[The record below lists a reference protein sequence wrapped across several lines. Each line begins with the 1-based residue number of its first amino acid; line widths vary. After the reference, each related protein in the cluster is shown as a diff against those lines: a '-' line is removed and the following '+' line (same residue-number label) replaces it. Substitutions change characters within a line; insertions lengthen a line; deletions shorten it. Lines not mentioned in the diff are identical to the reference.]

1 MSETLQTVNKWQMY
15 RAKLFSFW
23 YYPDQEFYFKN
34 GCGVL
39 RGHNGSGKSVTT
51 QSLITVLL
59 DGDVRSH
66 KLDPFGGRERNITD
80 TVLGEEGLLGIHE
93 RIGYILLEFKKEN
106 AEVYKTIGMG
116 IEARRG
122 KAQNK
127 VWYFIVDGKRFGNGE
142 GFLKLYKEEIIE
154 GSLKKLPLNENQLR
168 HLIETEN
175 RCGRIYTDRKD
186 YADKVN
192 KHLFGFDTLE
202 SFMGLIDLLIQIRSP
217 KLSDKNRPEG
227 VAEVINDS
235 LPQLTESELRPLT
248 DSIES
253 IDRIEKDLQ
262 DTKRDLKSMER
273 LNDVFVKYNQI
284 ALVEKAT
291 EYRKA
296 QKSLNKLKADIAQTE
311 REVKK
316 QNERLKEI
324 DSSRTKLSNQL
335 EVKKEELHSLG
346 VKDIEEIEGRKQ
358 EAEKDFSAFTR
369 TLQALNEKLD
379 NTIKRKHE
387 AQKKKDEYEADLYRF
402 EKECKDFLQEL
413 DSITEEMDF
422 AKHHPFMTHFIANQ
436 NDPTYSFFAWKEEV
450 KKYGQFLTTMKLELE
465 KYEKLRDKL
474 GRIDNDLGDIQMKI
488 DASQTIITDCKDKID
503 EEIIHVVEAVQQWAD
518 HAVYL
523 QVDGETKDRLIESID
538 DVFDRLSK
546 AAYLG
551 PLETFY
557 QQRKEENQ
565 TRKIAISHQI
575 SLLEA
580 EKAKIENEIIEWET
594 KQEIE
599 PGFVEKKRKAWDELT
614 AAGIDYVTFYEAFE
628 FHETIEPDEALLYQ
642 NALIESGILQAV
654 IVKPEDVGIAK
665 QYTTVLEYGDAQER
679 NLSTVL
685 RASKEAQWEK
695 VLTSISVKEKNG
707 TYILENGSFKNGLVT
722 GKASQ
727 QEDSLFIG
735 KAAREMYRQKKILSL
750 KEARDL
756 KAEQIDAQ
764 QIQLAQTKE
773 EQAKME
779 TEYESFPS
787 LAHLSD
793 LYTKINTEQQTITE
807 IYEPSRKK
815 LSDEYS
821 EVNEESKKLL
831 VQMKAKLDF
840 TELDLTIEAF
850 ERERRNQQDY
860 MQCLQ
865 DMEVS
870 FTKKMNAKASFS
882 DYTGRCM
889 EYEIQE
895 DEIQSDIRDNESKQ
909 DKAKERISTYEN
921 RLKEMGS
928 EDIRKRIT
936 ELTQEINT
944 TIPEQLNDLLTE
956 KTNLGRDIE
965 TGEQFIAYQMENEIP
980 FKTVVYEAW
989 ENEFQAHYK
998 LGYLIAENDP
1008 SDYLEVAKEIE
1019 KQHGSMIDKK
1029 RDEIE
1034 KAKNRLTHTFNTQ
1047 NIELFHYELEM
1058 QTMKSDYLPTFET
1071 EDDQKNATLN
1081 LMNEQMSRIIVTLNV
1096 DGERVPPTYAVKHL
1110 TERVTRLDRDI
1121 NEKDRDL
1128 YERILVNT
1136 LGDTIR
1142 RKITYV
1148 QHWEK
1153 EMNKFMEHENL
1164 IKFRLAWKPK
1174 KRENEDQLDT
1184 LKLVEALKRDSQWID
1199 VDEISSHF
1207 RSKIKIAR
1215 RRHERQSHKEYN
1227 LKEIMREELDYR
1239 KWFEFEIYFT
1249 KKNDKEKKL
1258 TRNTYGELSGGQRVL
1273 AMITPVLAALYAK
1286 YSEASEDCPR
1296 IFTLDE
1302 AFSRVDD
1309 DNINIMFEYIR
1320 KLNFNYILNSQSLWG
1335 CYASVPSL
1343 NIYELSRPE
1352 NRPHVLID
1360 SYYWNGKKKVR
1371 TEQLQLE
1378 REEELVV
1385 TS

>member
-1 MSETLQTVNKWQMY
+1 MSDALQPTGRWQMY

-23 YYPDQEFYFKN
+23 YYPDQEFYFKD

-80 TVLGEEGLLGIHE
+80 TVLGEEGLLGINE

-116 IEARRG
+116 IEAKRG
-122 KAQNK
+122 KSQNK
-127 VWYFIVDGKRFGNGE
+127 VWYFIVDGKRFGNQE
-142 GFLKLYKEEIIE
+142 GFLKLYKEEFIE
-154 GSLKKLPLNENQLR
+154 GALKKLPLNENQLR
-168 HLIETEN
+168 NLIEVEN
-175 RCGRIYTDRKD
+175 RCGRIFTNRKD

-235 LPQLTESELRPLT
+235 LPQLTEGELRPLT

-262 DTKRDLKSMER
+262 DTKTDLKSLER
-273 LNDVFVKYNQI
+273 LNDVFVKYNQV

-291 EYRKA
+291 EYTKA
-296 QKSLNKLKADIAQTE
+296 QQSLRKLKSTIKQKE
-311 REVKK
+311 KEVNQQK
-316 QNERLKEI
+316 ERLMEI
-324 DSSRTKLSNQL
+324 DTTRTKLSNQL
-335 EVKKEELHSLG
+335 EVKKEELSSLG
-346 VKDIEEIEGRKQ
+346 LKDIEEIEGRKQ
-358 EAEKDFSAFTR
+358 EAESDFTELTKTLETLNDKLDHTVKRKQAAKQKKDVYETELYQYEKEFKDF
-369 TLQALNEKLD
+369 
-379 NTIKRKHE
+379 I
-387 AQKKKDEYEADLYRF
+387 
-402 EKECKDFLQEL
+402 QEL

-422 AKHHPFMTHFIANQ
+422 AKHHPYMTHLVANQ
-436 NDPTYSFFAWKEEV
+436 NDSNYSFFSWKEEV
-450 KKYGQFLTTMKLELE
+450 KKYGAFLTTMKAELD

-474 GRIDNDLGDIQMKI
+474 SQIDNELGDIQMKI
-488 DASQTIITDCKDKID
+488 DGSQTVISECKDKLD
-503 EEIIHVVEAVQQWAD
+503 EEIIHVVETIQQWAD
-518 HAVYL
+518 NAVHL
-523 QVDGETKDRLIESID
+523 QVDDKTKDTLIETVE

-546 AAYLG
+546 NDYLQ
-551 PLETFY
+551 PLETLY
-557 QQRKEENQ
+557 QQRKEANQ
-565 TRKIAISHQI
+565 TRKIAIAHQI
-575 SLLEA
+575 NLLEEEIA
-580 EKAKIENEIIEWET
+580 SLENEITEWEN
-594 KQEIE
+594 KEEIE
-599 PGFVEKKRKAWDELT
+599 PAFVEKKRQAWDDLT
-614 AAGIDYVTFYEAFE
+614 AAGIDYVPFYEAFE
-628 FHETIEPDEALLYQ
+628 FHDTINHDEALRYQ
-642 NALIESGILQAV
+642 NALMESGILQAV
-654 IVKPEDVGIAK
+654 IVKPEDVETAK
-665 QYTTVLEYGDAQER
+665 QYTTVLEYDEKQSD

-685 RASKEAQWEK
+685 KASHNVNLEQ
-695 VLTSISVKEKNG
+695 VLTSISVEEQNG
-707 TYILENGSFKNGLVT
+707 TYILENGSFKSGLVQ

-727 QEDSLFIG
+727 AGDSLFIG
-735 KAAREMYRQKKILSL
+735 KAAREMYRQEKIHGL
-750 KEARDL
+750 KVARDQ
-756 KAEQIDAQ
+756 KTEQI
-764 QIQLAQTKE
+764 E
-773 EQAKME
+773 EQQNQLSQTEAKQSNME
-779 TEYESFPS
+779 AEYKSFPTLS
-787 LAHLSD
+787 NLAD
-793 LYTKINTEQQTITE
+793 LYAKINTEQQTIAE
-807 IYEPSRKK
+807 IYEPQRKK
-815 LSDEYS
+815 LSDTYNDIDEQ
-821 EVNEESKKLL
+821 SKKLL
-831 VQMKAKLDF
+831 VQIKAKLDF
-840 TELDLTIEAF
+840 TELDLTIDAF
-850 ERERRNQQDY
+850 ETELSNQRDY

-865 DMEVS
+865 DMEMA
-870 FTKKMNAKASFS
+870 FTKKMNAKASYA
-882 DYTGRCM
+882 DYSNRCE
-889 EYEIQE
+889 EYEGQE
-895 DEIQSDIRDNESKQ
+895 VEIRSDILDNESKK
-909 DKAKERISTYEN
+909 DKVHERIKTYEN
-921 RLKEMGS
+921 RLREMGS
-928 EDIRKRIT
+928 EDIRKRLT
-936 ELTQEINT
+936 ELTKEINT
-944 TIPEQLNDLLTE
+944 TIPEQLNELLTE
-956 KTNLGRDIE
+956 KANVTRDIE
-965 TGEQFIAYQMENEIP
+965 IGETFITDKTDNEAP
-980 FKTVVYEAW
+980 FKTMVHEAW
-989 ENEFQAHYK
+989 EKEFQSHYN
-998 LGYLIAENDP
+998 LGYLTIDKDTV
-1008 SDYLEVAKEIE
+1008 DYLEIAKEIVT
-1019 KQHGSMIDKK
+1019 QYGSMIDKK
-1029 RDEIE
+1029 REEIT
-1034 KAKNRLTHTFNTQ
+1034 KVINRLTNTFNNK

-1058 QTMKSDYLPTFET
+1058 QTLNSEYMPEVDTV
-1071 EDDQKNATLN
+1071 DDNQMTTLN
-1081 LMNEQMSRIIVTLNV
+1081 FMQEQMKRIVVTMNV

-1110 TERVTRLDRDI
+1110 TERIERLDRDI

-1148 QHWEK
+1148 QRWEK

-1174 KRENEDQLDT
+1174 KGENEDQLDT

-1215 RRHERQSHKEYN
+1215 RRHENQSHKEYN
-1227 LKEIMREELDYR
+1227 LKDIMREELDYR

-1286 YSEASEDCPR
+1286 YSEASDDCPR

-1309 DNINIMFEYIR
+1309 DNINIMFAYIR

-1371 TEQLQLE
+1371 TEELE
-1378 REEELVV
+1378 SEEEQLV

>member
-1 MSETLQTVNKWQMY
+1 MSETVDKWQMH

-23 YYPDQEFYFKN
+23 YYPDQEFYFTD
-34 GCGVL
+34 GCAVL

-80 TVLGEEGLLGIHE
+80 TVLGEEGLLGINE

-106 AEVYKTIGMG
+106 SQTYKTIGMG

-168 HLIETEN
+168 NLIETEN
-175 RCGRIYTDRKD
+175 RCGRIFTDRKD

-202 SFMGLIDLLIQIRSP
+202 NFMGLIDLLIQIRSP

-235 LPQLTESELRPLT
+235 LPQLTEGELRPLT

-262 DTKRDLKSMER
+262 DTRKDLKSMEK

-296 QKSLNKLKADIAQTE
+296 EKSLNKLKTE
-311 REVKK
+311 ISQREKEVKK
-316 QNERLKEI
+316 QNERLEEI
-324 DSSRTKLSNQL
+324 ESSRTKLSNQL
-335 EVKKEELHSLG
+335 EVKREELNSLG

-358 EAEKDFSAFTR
+358 EAERDFNVLSQ
-369 TLQALNEKLD
+369 TLQSLNEKLD
-379 NTIKRKHE
+379 NTVKRKQE
-387 AQKKKDEYEADLYRF
+387 AQKKKEAMEADLYTF
-402 EKECKDFLQEL
+402 EKEFKGFIQEL

-422 AKHHPFMTHFIANQ
+422 SKHHQYMTHLVANQ
-436 NDPTYSFFAWKEEV
+436 NEPAYSFLAWKEEV
-450 KKYGQFLTTMKLELE
+450 KKYGQFLTTIKSDLE
-465 KYEKLRDKL
+465 KYEKLRDQL

-488 DASQTIITDCKDKID
+488 DASQTVISDCKDKID
-503 EEIIHVVEAVQQWAD
+503 EEIINVVEAVQQWAD
-518 HAVYL
+518 NTTSL
-523 QVDGETKDRLIESID
+523 KVDQETKDSLIEAVE
-538 DVFDRLSK
+538 DVFDQLSK
-546 AAYLG
+546 EAYLN
-551 PLETFY
+551 PLEMLY

-565 TRKIAISHQI
+565 SRKVSISHQI
-575 SLLEA
+575 SLLET
-580 EKAKIENEIIEWET
+580 EKANIESEITEWEN
-594 KQEIE
+594 KEEIE
-599 PGFVEKKRKAWDELT
+599 PTFVEKKRKAWKALT
-614 AAGIDYVTFYEAFE
+614 EAGIDYVPFYEAFE
-628 FHETIEPDEALLYQ
+628 FDEAINPHEALNYQ
-642 NALIESGILQAV
+642 HALMESGILQAV
-654 IVKPEDVGIAK
+654 IVKPEDVDKAK
-665 QYTTVLEYGDAQER
+665 QYTTVLEYGDRQKS
-679 NLSTVL
+679 NLATVL
-685 RASKEAQWEK
+685 KSSHGSHLEK
-695 VLTSISVKEKNG
+695 VLTSISVEEKNG
-707 TYILENGSFKNGLVT
+707 TYILASGAFKSGLVK

-727 QEDSLFIG
+727 QEDALFIG
-735 KAAREMYRQKKILSL
+735 KAAREMYRQEKVRSL

-756 KAEQIDAQ
+756 TDEQIAEQQ
-764 QIQLAQTKE
+764 SRLTQTKE
-773 EQAKME
+773 AQANME
-779 TEYESFPS
+779 AEYESFPS
-787 LAHLSD
+787 LANLSE
-793 LYTKINTEQQTITE
+793 LYTKINTEQQTITQ

-821 EVNEESKKLL
+821 DIDEESKKLL
-831 VQMKAKLDF
+831 VQIKAKLDF

-850 ERERRNQQDY
+850 ETELRNQQDY

-865 DMEVS
+865 DMETS
-870 FTKKMNAKASFS
+870 FTKKMNAKASFADYS
-882 DYTGRCM
+882 DRCT
-889 EYEIQE
+889 EYETQV
-895 DEIQSDIRDNESKQ
+895 DENRSDVLDNESKQ

-921 RLKEMGS
+921 RLREMGS
-928 EDIRKRIT
+928 EDIRNRIT

-944 TIPEQLNDLLTE
+944 SIPEQLNEIVTE
-956 KTNLGRDIE
+956 HANVVRDIE
-965 TGEQFIAYQMENEIP
+965 TGEQFITEKKENEVP
-980 FKTVVYEAW
+980 FKTVVHEAW
-989 ENEFQAHYK
+989 EKEFQAHYK
-998 LGYLIAENDP
+998 LGYLVGENDA
-1008 SDYLEVAKEIE
+1008 SDYLEIAEEIE
-1019 KQHGSMIDKK
+1019 KQYGSMIDKK
-1029 RDEIE
+1029 REEIE
-1034 KAKNRLTHTFNTQ
+1034 KVKNRLTNTFNTQ

-1058 QTMKSDYLPTFET
+1058 QTAKSDYLPSFDT
-1071 EDDQKNATLN
+1071 DDDSKNATLN
-1081 LMNEQMSRIIVTLNV
+1081 LMSDQLSRIIVTMNV

-1110 TERVTRLDRDI
+1110 TERIERLDRDI

-1148 QHWEK
+1148 QRWEK

-1164 IKFRLAWKPK
+1164 IKFRLSWKPK
-1174 KRENEDQLDT
+1174 KKENEEQLDT

-1215 RRHERQSHKEYN
+1215 RRHESQTHKEYN

-1286 YSEASEDCPR
+1286 YSEASETCPR

-1371 TEQLQLE
+1371 TEQLESGEE
-1378 REEELVV
+1378 RLV

>member
-1 MSETLQTVNKWQMY
+1 MNETLQTVDKWQMY

-23 YYPDQEFYFKN
+23 YYPDQEFYFKD

-80 TVLGEEGLLGIHE
+80 TVLGEEGLLGINE

-106 AEVYKTIGMG
+106 SEVYKTIGMG

-127 VWYFIVDGKRFGNGE
+127 VWYFIVDGKRFGNHE
-142 GFLKLYKEEIIE
+142 GFLKLYKEEHIE
-154 GSLKKLPLNENQLR
+154 GSLKKLPLNENQFR
-168 HLIETEN
+168 NVIETEN

-235 LPQLTESELRPLT
+235 LPQLTENELRPLT

-262 DTKRDLKSMER
+262 DTNLDLKSMKK
-273 LNDVFVKYNQI
+273 LNDVFVTYNQV
-284 ALVEKAT
+284 ALVEKAA
-291 EYRKA
+291 EYVKA
-296 QKSLNKLKADIAQTE
+296 QKSLSKLKSDIAQ
-311 REVKK
+311 REKEVTK
-316 QNERLKEI
+316 QQERLTEI
-324 DSSRTKLSNQL
+324 ESNRTKFSNQL
-335 EVKKEELHSLG
+335 EVKKEELNSLG

-358 EAEKDFSAFTR
+358 EAENDFKELTE
-369 TLQALNEKLD
+369 TLQTLNDKLD
-379 NTIKRKHE
+379 NTIKRKLE
-387 AQKKKDEYEADLYRF
+387 AQKKKEAYEADLYQF
-402 EKECKDFLQEL
+402 EKEFKDFIQEL
-413 DSITEEMDF
+413 DSITGEMDF
-422 AKHHPFMTHFIANQ
+422 AKHHQYMTHLVDNQ
-436 NDPTYSFFAWKEEV
+436 NEPAYSFLAWKDEV
-450 KKYGQFLTTMKLELE
+450 KKYGQFLATIKSDLE
-465 KYEKLRDKL
+465 KHEKLRDKL

-488 DASQTIITDCKDKID
+488 DTSQSIISECKDNID
-503 EEIIHVVEAVQQWAD
+503 EEIITVVEAVQQWAD
-518 HAVYL
+518 NATHL
-523 QVDGETKDRLIESID
+523 QVDEDTKNSLIEMVE

-546 AAYLG
+546 AAYLK

-565 TRKIAISHQI
+565 TRKVSISHQI
-575 SLLEA
+575 NLLETEKTNLA
-580 EKAKIENEIIEWET
+580 EEITEWEN
-594 KQEIE
+594 KEEIE
-599 PGFVEKKRKAWDELT
+599 PAFVEKKRSAWKELMI
-614 AAGIDYVTFYEAFE
+614 AGIDYVPFYEAFE
-628 FHETIEPDEALLYQ
+628 FDEGINSDEALRYQ
-642 NALIESGILQAV
+642 NALMESGIMQTV
-654 IVKPEDVGIAK
+654 IVKPEDVDKAK
-665 QYTTVLEYGDAQER
+665 NYTTVLEYGGKQEH

-685 RASKEAQWEK
+685 KASHDVKLEGL
-695 VLTSISVKEKNG
+695 LTSISVQEKNG
-707 TYILENGSFKNGLVT
+707 TYMLENGSFKNGLVK
-722 GKASQ
+722 GKASPL
-727 QEDSLFIG
+727 EDSLFIG
-735 KAAREMYRQKKILSL
+735 KAAREKYRQEKIHSL

-756 KAEQIDAQ
+756 TIEQIEEQ
-764 QIQLAQTKE
+764 QTQLDQTKE
-773 EQAKME
+773 KLKNME
-779 TEYESFPS
+779 AEYDSFPS
-787 LAHLSD
+787 LATLSD

-807 IYEPSRKK
+807 VYEPSRKK
-815 LSDEYS
+815 LSDDYS
-821 EVNEESKKLL
+821 DVDEESKKLF

-850 ERERRNQQDY
+850 ETELRNQRDY
-860 MQCLQ
+860 LQCLQ
-865 DMEVS
+865 DMEMSYTKKINAKVS
-870 FTKKMNAKASFS
+870 FA
-882 DYTGRCM
+882 DYSERCT
-889 EYEIQE
+889 EYETQE
-895 DEIQSDIRDNESKQ
+895 DANRSDILDNESKK
-909 DKAKERISTYEN
+909 DKANERILAYEN

-944 TIPEQLNDLLTE
+944 TIPEHLNELLTE
-956 KTNLGRDIE
+956 QTNVRRDIE
-965 TGEQFIAYQMENEIP
+965 VGEQFITNKKENEIP
-980 FKTVVYEAW
+980 FKTVVHEAW
-989 ENEFQAHYK
+989 EKEFQAHYK
-998 LGYLIAENDP
+998 LGYLTVENDTTN
-1008 SDYLEVAKEIE
+1008 YVEIAKEIE
-1019 KQHGSMIDKK
+1019 KHYGSMIDKK
-1029 RDEIE
+1029 REEID
-1034 KAKNRLTHTFNTQ
+1034 KVKNRLTNTFNTQ
-1047 NIELFHYELEM
+1047 NIELFHYDLEM
-1058 QTMKSDYLPTFET
+1058 QTTKSDYLPAFDT
-1071 EDDQKNATLN
+1071 EDDTKNATLN
-1081 LMNEQMSRIIVTLNV
+1081 LMNGQMSRIIVTMNV

-1110 TERVTRLDRDI
+1110 TERIERLDRDI
-1121 NEKDRDL
+1121 NQKDRDL

-1148 QHWEK
+1148 QRWEK

-1164 IKFRLAWKPK
+1164 IKFRLDWKPK
-1174 KRENEDQLDT
+1174 KKENEDQLDT

-1286 YSEASEDCPR
+1286 YSEASETCPR

-1309 DNINIMFEYIR
+1309 DNINIMFAYIR
-1320 KLNFNYILNSQSLWG
+1320 KLNFNYILNSQALWG

-1352 NRPHVLID
+1352 NRPHVLIE

-1371 TEQLQLE
+1371 TEELE
-1378 REEELVV
+1378 SEEESVV